1 MSNALWNVWIGTI
14 FDSKLML
21 PSFIYSRTMQIVKVQ
36 IHSKKVHPFL
46 SDTAIPYWK
55 DLQPYIHTAFFLW
68 FLLGFYSNCTLSLRS
83 SMTTPYER
91 AAPTSNPCSPPHTHT
106 HTTCFIISI
115 ALTIRHIVFLYI
127 FFLFIRMTVPQ
138 GWAETYLFFHCWNST
153 TLKNICH
160 IALRLDDWMI
170 SIVTSLLKYMSNG
183 RQTQQKNINFLRSW
197 VYDHVE
203 FFKLQD
209 DWLL

>member
-1 MSNALWNVWIGTI
+1 
-14 FDSKLML
+14 ML
-21 PSFIYSRTMQIVKVQ
+21 PSFIYSRTMQMVKVQ
-36 IHSKKVHPFL
+36 PFKKVHPFL

-55 DLQPYIHTAFFLW
+55 DLQPYSHCFLP
-68 FLLGFYSNCTLSLRS
+68 LISLSFYSNCTLSLRS

-115 ALTIRHIVFLYI
+115 ALTIRHIVFLYVI
-127 FFLFIRMTVPQ
+127 FFSFIRMTVPQ

-160 IALRLDDWMI
+160 IALRLDDWMDI
-170 SIVTSLLKYMSNG
+170 YSDKLTQVYMSNG

>member
-1 MSNALWNVWIGTI
+1 M
-14 FDSKLML
+14 KEL
-21 PSFIYSRTMQIVKVQ
+21 PPPPLPIPPP
-36 IHSKKVHPFL
+36 HP
-46 SDTAIPYWK
+46 
-55 DLQPYIHTAFFLW
+55 H
-68 FLLGFYSNCTLSLRS
+68 
-83 SMTTPYER
+83 
-91 AAPTSNPCSPPHTHT
+91 PHTHT
-106 HTTCFIISI
+106 HTHKTCFIISI
-115 ALTIRHIVFLYI
+115 ALTIRHIVFLYVI

-160 IALRLDDWMI
+160 IPLRLDDWMMP
-170 SIVTSLLKYMSNG
+170 IVTSILKCMSNG

-209 DWLL
+209 GYFKWPWLSILDLIVLSAT